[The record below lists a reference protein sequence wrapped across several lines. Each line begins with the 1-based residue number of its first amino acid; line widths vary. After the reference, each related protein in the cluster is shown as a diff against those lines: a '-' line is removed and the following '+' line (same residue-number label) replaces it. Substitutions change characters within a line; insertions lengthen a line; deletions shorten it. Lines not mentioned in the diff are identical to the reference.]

1 MERVRLKVRW
11 SSLTRLCQETAE
23 LAGRGT
29 ACWIESP
36 RGEVL
41 AGERD
46 NNNAHADRHPILFS
60 GREVAAVCFS
70 GKDGGKWARY
80 LAAVTAAEIQS
91 QNTIGDLAEAQA
103 RQWKHMNALMRM
115 AASTH

>member
-11 SSLTRLCQETAE
+11 STLTRLCQETAE

-46 NNNAHADRHPILFS
+46 NNARADRHPILIS
-60 GREVAAVCFS
+60 GREVASVCFS
-70 GKDGGKWARY
+70 GPAGGKWARY
-80 LAAVTAAEIQS
+80 LAAE
-91 QNTIGDLAEAQA
+91 
-103 RQWKHMNALMRM
+103 
-115 AASTH
+115 